1 MTGRHYKKDKTIG
14 IMLVLI
20 SDLDFKKMLFIIRL
34 GKVLKIVENS
44 TKGPPPKLKRILLVK
59 NDLHVLKQTLYDMD
73 PRVVAK
79 WLLQTVSFEAKS
91 FTSDEKTPTP

>member
-44 TKGPPPKLKRILLVK
+44 TKGPPPQVEK
-59 NDLHVLKQTLYDMD
+59 N
-73 PRVVAK
+73 
-79 WLLQTVSFEAKS
+79 FIG
-91 FTSDEKTPTP
+91 